1 MVAPS
6 IAPSSCATMYTGT
19 ADHSSLPMAASP
31 IVTAGFRCAPLNVP
45 TAYTASVT
53 ANAHPAVM
61 TIQPLFCP
69 FVLLS
74 TTFATT
80 PSPRMI
86 SSMVPSS
93 SARNG
98 DMALRGGG
106 EGAAKLAAGRDLV
119 QQRARERD
127 FLFVHEMS
135 HPRINPLRDRGTHA
149 LEHRCAFIDPRLRDV
164 GVDVR
169 AAKEHR
175 RAAERAGIVPRR

>member
-98 DMALRGGG
+98 DIAVGAG
-106 EGAAKLAAGRDLV
+106 GAAKLAAARDLV
-119 QQRARERD
+119 QQCARERD
-127 FLFVHEMS
+127 FLLVHEMS
-135 HPRINPLRDRGTHA
+135 
-149 LEHRCAFIDPRLRDV
+149 
-164 GVDVR
+164 
-169 AAKEHR
+169 
-175 RAAERAGIVPRR
+175 